1 MKNNSN
7 IQSILKGSILAAI
20 FCAVMPIGMSA
31 MAQNRPK
38 QAPAKK
44 DTIKKE
50 APAKDSKSQSK
61 ADKGQ
66 KPAAPATGKP
76 SKKG

>member
-31 MAQNRPK
+31 MAQVRPK

-50 APAKDSKSQSK
+50 VPAKDTKSQPK
-61 ADKGQ
+61 ADKSQ
-66 KPAAPATGKP
+66 KPVAPPTVKP
-76 SKKG
+76 SKKN

>member
-1 MKNNSN
+1 MKNNSS

-31 MAQNRPK
+31 MAQIKPK
-38 QAPAKK
+38 QAPVKK

-50 APAKDSKSQSK
+50 VPAKDTKSQPK

-66 KPAAPATGKP
+66 KPVAPGTLKS
-76 SKKG
+76 SKKS

>member
-1 MKNNSN
+1 MKSNLN

-44 DTIKKE
+44 DTVKKE
-50 APAKDSKSQSK
+50 VPAKDTKSQRK

-66 KPAAPATGKP
+66 KPAAPAPLKP
-76 SKKG
+76 SKKS

>member
-31 MAQNRPK
+31 MAQVRPK

-44 DTIKKE
+44 DTIRKE
-50 APAKDSKSQSK
+50 APAKNTKSQPK
-61 ADKGQ
+61 ADKSQ
-66 KPAAPATGKP
+66 KPVAPATVKP
-76 SKKG
+76 SKKS

>member
-1 MKNNSN
+1 MKNNSS

-44 DTIKKE
+44 DTVKKE
-50 APAKDSKSQSK
+50 TPAKDTK
-61 ADKGQ
+61 AQDKGQ
-66 KPAAPATGKP
+66 KPTTPAKVKP
-76 SKKG
+76 SKKA